1 MAKKA
6 FVFPGQASQF
16 VGMGKDLYSQSPLA
30 REIYE
35 RAAGYFDFDLKTLS
49 FEGPLKD
56 LTQTRVAQ
64 PAIFVLSII
73 LFEELKN
80 RGYLPDLVAGHSLG
94 EYSALVAA
102 GAFSFLD
109 GLQLVKLRAEEMQKA
124 AELTPG
130 TMAAVIGLERAQIQQ
145 VIDESTVEGVCQ
157 IANLNAPSQIVIS
170 GDVFKV
176 QSLMGELKK
185 AGAKLVI
192 ELTVGGAFH
201 SALMNPAQARLQQA
215 LEQAAIKPPSCPV
228 YCNVSGKPT
237 TDPEEIRQ
245 NLISQLT
252 APVLWVET
260 ITNMLSDGA
269 ENFVE
274 VGPGKVLQ
282 NLIKRIA
289 PEAKIQGIGTYQ
301 DLEQLCS

>member
-16 VGMGKDLYSQSPLA
+16 VGMGKDFYSQSLRA
-30 REIYE
+30 RELYDQ
-35 RAAGYFDFDLKTLS
+35 AAVYFDFDLKKLS
-49 FEGPLKD
+49 FEGPLPE
-56 LTQTRVAQ
+56 LTQTRVTQ

-73 LFEELKN
+73 VFEELKN

-102 GAFSFLD
+102 RALSFID
-109 GLQLVKLRAEEMQKA
+109 GLQLVKLRAAEMQKA
-124 AELTPG
+124 AESNPG
-130 TMAAVIGLERAQIQQ
+130 TMAAVIGLEREQIQQ
-145 VIDESTVEGVCQ
+145 VIDQSTVEGICQ

-176 QSLMGELKK
+176 QSLMGELKQ

-201 SALMNPAQARLQQA
+201 SDLMKPAQAKLQQA
-215 LEQAAIKPPSCPV
+215 LEQAAIKPPVCPI
-228 YCNVSGKPT
+228 YCNVTAKPT

-260 ITNMLSDGA
+260 IRSMLTDGA
-269 ENFVE
+269 TSFVE

-289 PEAKIQGIGTYQ
+289 PEAQIRGIGTYQ
-301 DLEQLCS
+301 DLEQL